1 MSKNSQ
7 VIFFRL
13 DRDAKRELRDM
24 AYQKRSSLTDL
35 LVDAVN
41 DLFRKHGKTLIAE
54 KSIQGRPRIKGK
66 TNEGTYPNG
75 ERERMDG

>member
-1 MSKNSQ
+1 MRKNSQ
-7 VIFFRL
+7 VVFFRL
-13 DRDAKRELRDM
+13 DRDAKRELREI

-41 DLFRKHGKTLIAE
+41 DLFIKHKKNIVAE
-54 KSIQGRPRIKGK
+54 KSIQGRPPRIQD
-66 TNEGTYPNG
+66 EGTHTYG